1 MKLYWGMQVCHEVV
15 LTCPTMAVARI
26 SERYFVLARSAI
38 FNMMAAL
45 RRKGGGEEGN
55 RIGREKGRKGRRG
68 RSRKRVTRQTGLEH
82 RLHLM
87 HTLSQTAFS
96 PMSSWPPVHSQL
108 PSELA
113 PEQEKHNKQ

>member
-1 MKLYWGMQVCHEVV
+1 MKLLYWGMQVCHEVV

-45 RRKGGGEEGN
+45 RRKGGGEEG
-55 RIGREKGRKGRRG
+55 RRRG

-108 PSELA
+108 PSELT